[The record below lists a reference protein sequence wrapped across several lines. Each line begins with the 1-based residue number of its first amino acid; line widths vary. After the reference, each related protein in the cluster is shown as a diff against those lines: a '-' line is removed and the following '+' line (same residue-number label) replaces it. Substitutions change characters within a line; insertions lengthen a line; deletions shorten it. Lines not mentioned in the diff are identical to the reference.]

1 MTSSRRRRRSSK
13 KKGGESH
20 SDIFS
25 PLVQKTVGGGNCPY
39 SRPMRGGGCPRQ
51 MGPQMGGGV
60 LFPSSFNHV
69 PIRSFYSQN
78 TFNSDPN
85 YLTVASRNTGSFY
98 GGGGKHFRKNRSNK
112 HKHNKTNKKMRGGF
126 SFFSIPQMPKSTLY
140 DVNNPPKE

>member
-1 MTSSRRRRRSSK
+1 MSLSLLRRRRRSFK

-25 PLVQKTVGGGNCPY
+25 PLVQKTVGGG
-39 SRPMRGGGCPRQ
+39 CPRA
-51 MGPQMGGGV
+51 MGGRQMGGGV
-60 LFPSSFNHV
+60 LFPSSFNNV

-98 GGGGKHFRKNRSNK
+98 GGGGRKHFRKSRSNK
-112 HKHNKTNKKMRGGF
+112 HNKHNKTNKKMRGGI
-126 SFFSIPQMPKSTLY
+126 SFLSIPQMPKSTLY
-140 DVNNPPKE
+140 DVNHPPKE